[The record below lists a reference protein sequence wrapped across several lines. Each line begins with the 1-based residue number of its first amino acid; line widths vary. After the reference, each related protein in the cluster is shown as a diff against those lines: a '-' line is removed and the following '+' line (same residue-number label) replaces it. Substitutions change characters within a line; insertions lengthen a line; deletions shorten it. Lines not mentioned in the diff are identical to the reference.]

1 MTSAVK
7 LTVDA
12 LLAQGTVTAVT
23 STRIRPFP
31 LPQGYGLP
39 AIAVAMSAEDEEYTL
54 SGAAQYP
61 QATVQVHC
69 VGRSISEGGTASE
82 AIELGEK
89 VKVALRDLLYTS
101 SDSPP
106 VKASFQK
113 EPIDFTDFSDD
124 LSTHRRVMG
133 FSLRWR

>member
-1 MTSAVK
+1 MTSAVS
-7 LTVDA
+7 LTIKA
-12 LLAQGTVTAVT
+12 LLAQSGVVATT

-31 LPQGYGLP
+31 LQQGETLP

-54 SGAAQYP
+54 AGAAQYP
-61 QATVQVHC
+61 QTSVQIHC
-69 VGRSISEGGTASE
+69 IALTASA
-82 AIELGEK
+82 AIEIGER
-89 VKVALRDLLYTS
+89 VKEALRDLLYTS

-113 EPIDFTDFSDD
+113 EPVDFTDFSDD
-124 LSTHRRVMG
+124 LSTHRRVMA

>member
-1 MTSAVK
+1 MTSAVQ
-7 LTVDA
+7 LTINA
-12 LLAQGTVTAVT
+12 LLAQAGVIAVT
-23 STRIRPFP
+23 STRIKPFP
-31 LPQGYGLP
+31 LPQGLALP
-39 AIAVAMSAEDEEYTL
+39 AIAVAMSAEDDAYTL
-54 SGAAQYP
+54 AGASQYP
-61 QATVQVHC
+61 ETSVQIHC
-69 VGRSISEGGTASE
+69 IALTASA
-82 AIELGEK
+82 AIESGER
-89 VKVALRDLLYTS
+89 VKEGLRDLLYTS

>member
-1 MTSAVK
+1 MTSAIS
-7 LTVDA
+7 LTIKA
-12 LLAQGTVTAVT
+12 LLAQSGVTGTT
-23 STRIRPFP
+23 STRVRPFP
-31 LPQGYGLP
+31 LPQGETLP

-61 QATVQVHC
+61 QTTVQIHC
-69 VGRSISEGGTASE
+69 IGLTASS
-82 AIELGEK
+82 AIELGER
-89 VKVALRDLLYTS
+89 VKEGLRDLLYTS

>member
-1 MTSAVK
+1 MTSAVS
-7 LTVDA
+7 LTVKA
-12 LLAQGTVTAVT
+12 LLAQSGVTGTT
-23 STRIRPFP
+23 STRVRPFP
-31 LPQGYGLP
+31 LPQGETLP

-61 QATVQVHC
+61 QTTVQIHC
-69 VGRSISEGGTASE
+69 IGLTASS
-82 AIELGEK
+82 AIELGER
-89 VKVALRDLLYTS
+89 VKEGLRDLLYTS

>member
-1 MTSAVK
+1 MTSAIS
-7 LTVDA
+7 LTIKA
-12 LLAQGTVTAVT
+12 ILAQSGVTGTT
-23 STRIRPFP
+23 STRVKPFP
-31 LPQGYGLP
+31 LPQGETLP

-61 QATVQVHC
+61 QTSVQIHC
-69 VGRSISEGGTASE
+69 IGLTASS
-82 AIELGEK
+82 AIELGER
-89 VKVALRDLLYTS
+89 VKEALRDLLYTS